1 MRIPAVDTFLSYT
14 AGVGGASVNTFVTP
28 DLTPAG
34 VPYTPSISTLVVHV
48 GDVATTAF
56 TDNGDGTITLDVDAA
71 VGSTVKIW
79 RSTPVL
85 TSLVTFPV
93 PTKYSPRDSNKAIT
107 QLLLCIQELWGG
119 TKELNAEINERIDSE
134 VDTLETALT
143 TMYTT
148 IMAYVNSA
156 IASVFEIS
164 GVSGATWSSSVSAGD
179 TYMDTPYL
187 FTQGVLMV
195 GGSLY
200 NLSDPSHATLSVVGG
215 HTRITFG
222 SPIVSNSDTILIIF
236 SSTTATT
243 FDYSGLEASTF
254 TASWSA
260 GDDTLLVPFVF
271 TKGLLIL
278 GGVTYDFATAGHG
291 ATLTDVGGVS
301 TLITLAAAPI
311 VDSECIVLMFT
322 SAS

>member
-1 MRIPAVDTFLSYT
+1 MRIPAVDTFLSYV
-14 AGVGGASVNTFVTP
+14 AGVGGTSVNTFVTP

-34 VPYTPSISTLVVHV
+34 VPYGTAISSLVVAID
-48 GDVATTAF
+48 DVVTTAF
-56 TDNGDGTITLDVDAA
+56 TDNGDGTITLDSDAA

-79 RSTPVL
+79 RVTPVL
-85 TSLVTFPV
+85 ESLVTFPV

-134 VDTLETALT
+134 VDTLEAALATAVT
-143 TMYTT
+143 TVMT
-148 IMAYVNSA
+148 YVNNA

-164 GVSGATWSSSVSAGD
+164 GVSGATWSASVNAGD
-179 TYMDTPYL
+179 TYLDTPYL
-187 FTQGVLMV
+187 FNQGVLMV

-222 SPIVSNSDTILIIF
+222 SPIVADMSCILIIF

-243 FDYSGLEASTF
+243 FDYSGLEASTY

-260 GDDTLLVPFVF
+260 GDTTLLVPFVF

-301 TLITLAAAPI
+301 TLITLDVAPL